1 MNETKAEIDSD
12 RLKRVLMLGFSVL
25 LLIGLHAV
33 LEPFIVPIGWAAVLA
48 LASWPIH
55 RRLLRWMPR
64 FPGLAAFVMVTLIFV
79 MIIGPAGAI
88 GTALFGEAKSAVIAV
103 QDWLSKPDA
112 ALPEWIVKLP
122 EYGPKAQVMFDEIR
136 AGKETRQFFDELR
149 QYTGQALSVLTGAV
163 GLFGRIMVQLLLC
176 LFAAFF
182 LFRYGARVVVQV
194 QRVAVHIG
202 GSRFDRLLRAIRA
215 TVKGAV
221 YGTVVTAIVQSV
233 LAGVGFYF
241 AKTPVPLLFG
251 LATFVVA
258 FIPFGPPLIYIPL
271 SIVVGVSGPWWHG
284 LLLFLWGVGCIS
296 TADNVLRPFFISQAT
311 QLPLLLVFFGVLGGV
326 AAFGLIGVF
335 IGPAIIAVAHVLW
348 NEWAQPEV
356 PPTTS
361 EMMIVDQD

>member
-33 LEPFIVPIGWAAVLA
+33 LDPFIIPIGWAAVLA
-48 LASWPIH
+48 LAAWPLH

-64 FPGLAAFVMVTLIFV
+64 FPGLAAFIMVTLIFV
-79 MIIGPAGAI
+79 MIIGPAAAI
-88 GTALFGEAKSAVIAV
+88 GRALYVEAVSAGTEALV
-103 QDWLSKPDA
+103 WLSKPDA
-112 ALPEWIVKLP
+112 TLPGWIVNLP
-122 EYGPKAQVMFDEIR
+122 EYGPKAQVLFDEIR
-136 AGKETRQFFDELR
+136 AGKETRQYFDEARNHL
-149 QYTGQALSVLTGAV
+149 GQFLSVLTGAA
-163 GLFGRIMVQLLLC
+163 GIIGRTFVQLLLC

-258 FIPFGPPLIYIPL
+258 FIPFGPPFIYIPL